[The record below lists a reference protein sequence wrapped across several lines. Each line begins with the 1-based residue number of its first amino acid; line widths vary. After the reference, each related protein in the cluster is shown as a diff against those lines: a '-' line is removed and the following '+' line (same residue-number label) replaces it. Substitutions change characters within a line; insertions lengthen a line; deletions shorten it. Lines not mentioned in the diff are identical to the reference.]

1 MQYTKNFKDFSSA
14 KLITPTFDTLTKHSR
29 PKEENF
35 QASDYWWPLAHTRF
49 HAYKLFTPR
58 SKVIKAEAAFLCD
71 NLFDLWL
78 NGRQFAFDTKHLT
91 LTDIT
96 ALVLDGENN
105 LHIRGYQSNSDESFI
120 SAITGGIRLFYA
132 DGSSEEIYLDEK
144 ARILQLVNFY
154 DSEVEP
160 EGFET
165 MTKDPYGFVPKVP
178 GVYPIHPIA
187 LRRSFY
193 FIRPFS
199 VKRLP
204 KKATLFASALGC
216 YDAYMNGARI
226 TDITNSKVF
235 LNVCI

>member
-1 MQYTKNFKDFSSA
+1 MQYTKEFKDFSLA
-14 KLITPTFDTLTKHSR
+14 KLITPKAETLRRFSR

-35 QASDYWWPLAHTRF
+35 QGSNYWWPLAHTRF
-49 HAYKLFTPR
+49 HAYKLFTP
-58 SKVIKAEAAFLCD
+58 KATVVKAEAAFLCD

-96 ALVLDGENN
+96 ELVTAGENN

-120 SAITGGIRLFYA
+120 SAITGGIRLFYS
-132 DGSSEEIYLDEK
+132 DGSTEDIYLDEK

-165 MTKDPYGFVPKVP
+165 MTTDP
-178 GVYPIHPIA
+178 
-187 LRRSFY
+187 
-193 FIRPFS
+193 
-199 VKRLP
+199 
-204 KKATLFASALGC
+204 
-216 YDAYMNGARI
+216 
-226 TDITNSKVF
+226 
-235 LNVCI
+235 